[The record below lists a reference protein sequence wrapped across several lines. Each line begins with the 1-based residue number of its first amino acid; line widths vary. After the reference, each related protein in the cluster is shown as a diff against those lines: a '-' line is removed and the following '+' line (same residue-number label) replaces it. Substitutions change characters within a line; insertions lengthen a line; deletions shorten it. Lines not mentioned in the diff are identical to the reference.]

1 MLLQGKAYF
10 LLICFLCLI
19 LPAVYSQDQ
28 KVADS
33 LTIIYNESMLNDMDR
48 LELLSQLSFNE
59 VKDLN
64 LSLKYAE
71 ELINL
76 SIKTGNNKFLHSG
89 YFQKGNKKRL
99 FGDLE
104 EALDAYMKSADAAR
118 LDKNARGE
126 GSAYGAI
133 ADIYSISNNHHNAR
147 LYYNKA
153 IAILRESNDSVA
165 LASFILNA
173 GEEFMNNQIYDTAY
187 MYFNESGIIFEK
199 LNYLIGKAYSIG
211 NIGMVYANTGES
223 NLAEKNIKEAIEIL
237 EELEDYYPICV
248 YLISMADIYMAKG
261 DERAAL
267 NYAMKSLAL
276 ARQYGLKEQIR
287 DANLKLSELY
297 EQSGNHADSYKY
309 YKNYIIYQDSI
320 NNIKTV
326 QSMANLRTD
335 FEVSQKQIEVD
346 LLNQQKQNQRWW
358 LITIA
363 TILFSTFVLLFMFY
377 RNIKNK
383 QKANAL
389 LQEQKKKVETT
400 LTHLKATQSQLI
412 QSEKMASLG
421 ELTAG
426 IAHEIQNPLNF
437 VNNFS
442 EISTELIDEMNEEL
456 VEGSKQYAIGS
467 WQSGEEKLKLAAEIA
482 GDIKENL
489 EKISHHGKRAESIVK
504 GMLQHSRTSTG
515 QKELTDINKLA
526 DEYLRLSYHGM
537 RAKDNS
543 LSDGQAGFNADF
555 KTNFDPNLPKINVV
569 PQDIGRVL
577 LNLINNAF
585 YAVGIGKTATDEK
598 TTSVETRYALSLQ
611 QTPQNQPDYNPTVI
625 VSTKNMAS
633 HVEIRVKDN
642 GPGIPLEIKDKIFQP
657 FFTTKPTGQG
667 TGLGLSLAYDIVK
680 AHGGE
685 LKVETKEGEGS
696 EFTVILPS

>member
-1 MLLQGKAYF
+1 MLLKGKSCF
-10 LLICFLCLI
+10 LLISFLCLI
-19 LPAVYSQDQ
+19 FPAVYSQDQ

-33 LTIIYNESMLNDMDR
+33 LTIIYNEGMLNDSDR
-48 LELLSQLSFNE
+48 LELLRQLSFNE
-59 VKDLN
+59 IKDLN

-76 SIKTGNNKFLHSG
+76 SMKTGDNKFLHSG

-104 EALDAYMKSADAAR
+104 EALQAYMKSAEIAR

-133 ADIYSISNNHHNAR
+133 ADIYSISNNHPNAR

-173 GEEFMNNQIYDTAY
+173 GEEFMNSQIYDTAY
-187 MYFNESGIIFEK
+187 MYFKESGIIFEK

-211 NIGMVYANTGES
+211 NIGMVYANTGEN

-237 EELEDYYPICV
+237 EKLEDYYPICV
-248 YLISMADIYMAKG
+248 YLISMADIYMVKG

-267 NYAMKSLAL
+267 NYAMNSLTL

-297 EQSGNHADSYKY
+297 EQSGNPADAYKY
-309 YKNYIIYQDSI
+309 YKNYVIYRDSI

-358 LITIA
+358 LITIT
-363 TILFSTFVLLFMFY
+363 TILFSTFVLLIMFY

-383 QKANAL
+383 QKANAQ

-400 LTHLKATQSQLI
+400 LTHLKTTQAQLI

-442 EISTELIDEMNEEL
+442 EVNSELIDEMNEEIENGNL
-456 VEGSKQYAIGS
+456 EEIKAIA
-467 WQSGEEKLKLAAEIA
+467 K
-482 GDIKENL
+482 DIKEN
-489 EKISHHGKRAESIVK
+489 EQKIHHHGKRAESIVK
-504 GMLQHSRTSTG
+504 GMLLHSRGNSG
-515 QKELTDINKLA
+515 HKELVDINSLC
-526 DEYLRLSYHGM
+526 DEYLRLSYHGF
-537 RAKDNS
+537 RAKDKS
-543 LSDGQAGFNADF
+543 FNAEY
-555 KTNFDPNLPKINVV
+555 KTEFDPNLPKINVV
-569 PQDIGRVL
+569 PQDFGRVL

-585 YAVGIGKTATDEK
+585 YAVN
-598 TTSVETRYALSLQ
+598 
-611 QTPQNQPDYNPTVI
+611 TPQPPEGGVKNTQIEYRPTVTI
-625 VSTKNMAS
+625 STTFSKSPLGDSRLNDA
-633 HVEIRVKDN
+633 VGQVGVRVVVKDN
-642 GPGIPLEIKDKIFQP
+642 GEGISANIIDKIFQP

-685 LKVETKEGEGS
+685 LKVETKEGDGS
-696 EFTVILPS
+696 EFIIILPIKNI